1 MKRKWWN
8 RSRREALD
16 CYIFMSPVIIGLL
29 VFMIGPMIASFYF
42 SFTKYDILGAPK
54 WIGLANYNGLF
65 HDHLFWQSLKVSCIY
80 AVTSV
85 PLNLIFGLFLAILL
99 NRKIKGIFVF
109 RTIYYLP
116 AVISGVAV
124 SLLWMR
130 IFNPN
135 FGLLNWFIGLFGIQ
149 GPQWLYSEHWA
160 LPAIILMSL
169 WGVGGGML
177 INLAGLQSI
186 PNDLYEAS
194 EIDGANK
201 VKQFFHIT
209 IPMLSPIIFFNLVM
223 GLISALQIFT
233 EGYVMT
239 GGGPNNS
246 TLFSVLYLYRN
257 AFKYLDMGYA
267 SALAWVLFI
276 IIMILTLLVFKS
288 SPMWVYYEGERKN

>member
-1 MKRKWWN
+1 MKRKWWT

-16 CYIFMSPVIIGLL
+16 CYIFMSPVIIGLI
-29 VFMIGPMIASFYF
+29 VFMIGPMIASLYF

-135 FGLLNWFIGLFGIQ
+135 FGLLNWFLGLFGIN

-201 VKQFFHIT
+201 IKQFFHIT

-223 GLISALQIFT
+223 GMISALQIFT

-276 IIMILTLLVFKS
+276 IIMLLTLLVFKS